1 MSQQRSMLAGTSAQ
15 TWAIVVWGLF
25 LASIFSVAFTAI
37 IGVIVAYIKRRDLGG
52 TPFAS
57 HMTSAI
63 RTFWITLIVGVIGFV
78 LLLVG
83 IGFIILGLLVL
94 WHLFRVIRGL
104 IRAIDGQPI
113 ADPVGWL

>member
-15 TWAIVVWGLF
+15 TWAIAVWALF
-25 LASIFSVAFTAI
+25 LASIFSVALTGI
-37 IGVIVAYIKRRDLGG
+37 IGVIVAYIKRRDLAG

-63 RTFWITLIVGVIGFV
+63 RTFWITLIVGAIGFV
-78 LLLVG
+78 LLLIG
-83 IGFIILGLLVL
+83 IGSIILGLLVL
-94 WHLFRVIRGL
+94 WHLFRVVRGL

-113 ADPVGWL
+113 ADPAGWL

>member
-1 MSQQRSMLAGTSAQ
+1 MSQQPSMLAGTSPQ

-37 IGVIVAYIKRRDLGG
+37 IGVVIAYIKRADLAG
-52 TPFAS
+52 TPYAS

-63 RTFWITLIVGVIGFV
+63 RTFWITLIVGIIGFV
-78 LLLVG
+78 LLFVG
-83 IGFIILGLLVL
+83 IGFLVLGLLAL

-104 IRAIDGQPI
+104 IYAIDGRPI
-113 ADPVGWL
+113 ADPAGWL